1 MSVEGVK
8 SWMQFWGWD
17 KGGGTVGSVKRDAH
31 GFVVARHGDEI
42 WLKDVEAAIQADR
55 REYEALRKEDK

>member
-17 KGGGTVGSVKRDAH
+17 DGGKPGSVKRDTH
-31 GFVVARHGDEI
+31 GFVVARYGGDT
-42 WLKDVEAAIQADR
+42 WSKDVDAAVEMDR
-55 REYEALRKEDK
+55 RERVGNEK